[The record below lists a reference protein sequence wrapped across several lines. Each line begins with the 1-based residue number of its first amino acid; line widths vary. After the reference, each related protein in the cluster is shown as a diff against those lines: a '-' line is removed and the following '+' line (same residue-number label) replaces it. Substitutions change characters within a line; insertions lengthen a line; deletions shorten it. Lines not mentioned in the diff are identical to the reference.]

1 MRAARLLGADRVEIT
16 QVDLPAPAPGEVQVR
31 VHTATT
37 CGTDLK
43 VFHRGGHARMLK
55 VPCLFGH
62 EGAGE
67 VCEVG
72 AGVSGFAVGE
82 RVVWNNSAP
91 CGACFYCEKGE
102 PSLCE
107 DLLFL
112 NGTYA
117 ERINIPA
124 RIVQKNL
131 LHIPEGLS
139 YDLAAMCEP
148 LACVLHGAE
157 KIGITAGETTVLLG
171 DGGIGLMF
179 VTAARFAGADILVI
193 GGSDRRLEVAR
204 RLGAKATLNR
214 HAGVDARSWLA
225 EQTGN
230 AHGADVVIEA
240 VGRPEAWND
249 AVGFARKGGR
259 VLLFGGCAR
268 DTSVTF
274 DTERLHY
281 DAITLMGVFH
291 NTPRHVREALKVL
304 SGPGGESL
312 RALLDVPMGLEQLSR
327 AFARMDAREALKVP
341 IRPQPQ

>member
-1 MRAARLLGADRVEIT
+1 MRTARLLGVDRVEIT
-16 QVDLPAPAPGEVQVR
+16 EVELPSPAAGEVQVA
-31 VHTATT
+31 VHAATT

-67 VCEVG
+67 IVALG

-91 CGACFYCEKGE
+91 CGACVFCKKGD

-117 ERINIPA
+117 ERVNIPA
-124 RIVQKNL
+124 RIVEKNL
-131 LHIPEGLS
+131 LHIPEGLA
-139 YDLAAMCEP
+139 YDLAAMSEP
-148 LACVLHGAE
+148 LACVLHAAE
-157 KIGITAGETTVLLG
+157 KIGIVRGESVVLLG

-179 VTAARFAGADILVI
+179 ITVARLAGARVFVI
-193 GGSDRRLEVAR
+193 GGSERRLEVAR
-204 RLGAKATLNR
+204 HLGAEATLNR
-214 HAGVDARSWLA
+214 HDTTVARRWLA
-225 EQTGN
+225 EKMGEKT
-230 AHGADVVIEA
+230 GADVVIEA
-240 VGRPEAWND
+240 VGSPEAWND
-249 AVGFARKGGR
+249 AVDLSRKGGR
-259 VLLFGGCAR
+259 VMLFGGCAK
-268 DTSVTF
+268 DTTATF
-274 DTERLHY
+274 STERLHY

-304 SGPGGESL
+304 AGPGGEAL
-312 RALLDVPMGLEQLSR
+312 TALLDVPMRLDQLPK

-341 IRPQPQ
+341 IRPQAE

>member
-1 MRAARLLGADRVEIT
+1 MRAVRLLGADQVEIT
-16 QVDLPAPAPGEVQVR
+16 EVELPSPAPGEVQVR

-55 VPCLFGH
+55 APCLFGH

-67 VCEVG
+67 VCALGEG
-72 AGVSGFAVGE
+72 VGE
-82 RVVWNNSAP
+82 FALGDRVVWNNSAP
-91 CGACFYCEKGE
+91 CGECFFCKKGD

-107 DLLFL
+107 DILFL

-117 ERINIPA
+117 EQVNIPA
-124 RIVQKNL
+124 RLVAKNL

-139 YDLAAMCEP
+139 YDLAAMSEP

-157 KIGITAGETTVLLG
+157 KIGITAGETIVLLG

-179 VTAARFAGADILVI
+179 VTAAALAGAKICVI

-204 RLGAKATLNR
+204 QLGAVATLNR
-214 HAGVDARSWLA
+214 HDDGDARDWLA
-225 EQTGN
+225 EQIG
-230 AHGADVVIEA
+230 HPYGADVVIEA
-240 VGRPEAWND
+240 AGRPQAWND
-249 AVGFARKGGR
+249 AVDMVRKGGR
-259 VLLFGGCAR
+259 VLLFGGCAK

-274 DTERLHY
+274 DTERIHY

-291 NTPRHVREALKVL
+291 NTPRHLREALKVL

-312 RALLDVPMGLEQLSR
+312 RALLDVPMSLEQLPR

-341 IRPQPQ
+341 IRPQG